1 MNAKERKCAL
11 LMLLDRLDYE
21 RRGFDHEIRTKIG
34 EAACQVLY
42 RKSTVTFDVKNS
54 YNIKHKFKAKDEGI
68 GKERLIRSNNVLF
81 RQLIKIMRN

>member
-34 EAACQVLY
+34 EAACQVVY
-42 RKSTVTFDVKNS
+42 RKSTPKPF
-54 YNIKHKFKAKDEGI
+54 KF
-68 GKERLIRSNNVLF
+68 S
-81 RQLIKIMRN
+81 